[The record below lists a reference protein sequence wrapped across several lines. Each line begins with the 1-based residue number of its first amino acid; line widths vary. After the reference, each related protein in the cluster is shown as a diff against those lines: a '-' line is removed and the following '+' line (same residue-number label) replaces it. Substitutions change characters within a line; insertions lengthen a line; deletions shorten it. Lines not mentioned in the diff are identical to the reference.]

1 MRILQIIN
9 SLQIGGAQRLLADL
23 LPLMNR
29 LHDVELLTLKD
40 DPSPFAQQL
49 HEVGIKMHCLN
60 IKTLYNPL
68 IALKIRRFLKR
79 QPRYDIIH
87 AHLFPVLYWVPL
99 ATAGMRQHL
108 IWTEHSTSNR
118 RQQKLLFRYADRMAY
133 SRYDKIICISQ
144 ATRDSLSKW
153 MGAQA
158 DDGRLCVIENGIDT
172 AKFKNPKTERQRPY
186 TLIQVS
192 RFEASKDQDTVI
204 RAMPLLPQDIQ
215 LVFVGDGS
223 RMEACKALCTKL
235 NVQDRVKFLGARAD
249 IAQLLSE
256 ADIAIQSS
264 HWEGFGLTAVEAMAA
279 GLPIIAS
286 DINGLRQVVD
296 GAGLLFPKG
305 DAEAL
310 SRFIL
315 LLRSDNHTY
324 QEISGKCQRRSQQYD
339 IQNTADKYISIYE
352 KMTNKQKQS

>member
-9 SLQIGGAQRLLADL
+9 SLQIGGAQRLLADF

-29 LHDVELLTLKD
+29 QHDVELLTLKD

-60 IKTLYNPL
+60 IKSLYNPL
-68 IALKIRRFLKR
+68 VALKIRQFLKR

-87 AHLFPVLYWVPL
+87 VHLFPALYWVPL

-118 RQQKLLFRYADRMAY
+118 RQQKLFFRYADRMAY
-133 SRYDKIICISQ
+133 SQYDKIICISQ
-144 ATRDSLSKW
+144 ATCNSLGEW

-158 DDGRLCVIENGIDT
+158 NDSRLCVIENGIDT
-172 AKFKNPKTERQRPY
+172 AKFIRKKTERQQPY

-215 LVFVGDGS
+215 LMFVGDGS
-223 RMEACKALCTKL
+223 RIEACKELCKKL
-235 NVQDRVKFLGARAD
+235 NVQDRVRFLGARAD

-279 GLPIIAS
+279 GLPVIATNV
-286 DINGLRQVVD
+286 DGLRQVVE
-296 GAGLLFPKG
+296 GAGMLFQQG
-305 DAEAL
+305 DEKELAQAISKLINTPTFYQELSEKSLQQAKQYDISNMTDKYMEIYEAL
-310 SRFIL
+310 SE
-315 LLRSDNHTY
+315 S
-324 QEISGKCQRRSQQYD
+324 
-339 IQNTADKYISIYE
+339 A
-352 KMTNKQKQS
+352 